1 MFDMLKS
8 CKIVQATNPTSSLAA
23 ATASKVVDMAG
34 FDSCLFI
41 NLIGATSGPVT
52 MIAQMASSTS
62 DGDFA
67 ALTNATVG
75 PTTVGNGTLVIDV
88 HKPTKRYL
96 RVTVESTGASNVNG
110 GVIAIAY
117 NAHACPTSN
126 ASSDVIDSTT
136 IVST

>member
-1 MFDMLKS
+1 MKSMLKDV
-8 CKIVQATNPTSSLAA
+8 KIVQVTNPTSSLAT
-23 ATASKVVDMAG
+23 ATASAVVDMSG
-34 FDSCLFI
+34 FDSCLFV

-67 ALTNATVG
+67 ALSNATVG
-75 PTTVGNGTLVIDV
+75 PTTLGNGCLALEV

-110 GVIAIAY
+110 GVLAFQF
-117 NAHACPTSN
+117 NARDVPVSN